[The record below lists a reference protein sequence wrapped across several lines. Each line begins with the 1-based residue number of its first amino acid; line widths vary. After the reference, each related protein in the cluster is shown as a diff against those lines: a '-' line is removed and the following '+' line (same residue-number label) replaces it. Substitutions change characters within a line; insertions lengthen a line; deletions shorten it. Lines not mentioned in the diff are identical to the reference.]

1 MKKSGGPSFKFSG
14 RRRKPRG
21 RSVES
26 RNAAPNV
33 LPEELRP
40 TPNPLPNPELKRSLA
55 DRRAQRNR
63 SKSQKTASKGF
74 LAFLPKLGKKRPP
87 QITARPSPKPAKE
100 MAKVVEFPR
109 KPQRPNLEELRSKR
123 RERAPRKHALFSP
136 PDNPIH
142 LPRPRNRPQ
151 AILLYVVRLLIL
163 GVGLGVI
170 SGTVLSIW
178 DPTTRLTAG
187 ANAPNVATDAATVVQ
202 EDANPL
208 PLGQELA
215 PLKAQIQTLI
225 TQNAKLSPSVMLVD
239 LDSHAYVDFGA
250 AEVIPAASTIKLPIL
265 IAFFQNVDEGKI
277 QLDQPIEMRKD
288 LVATES
294 GEMQYQAVG
303 TKFSAIKTAT
313 DMITVSDNTATNML
327 ISLLGGPDA
336 LNQRFQSWGLTGT
349 MVRSA
354 LPDVQGT
361 NTTTAKDMGIMLS
374 LLSRGKLMSIKSRDR
389 VLDIMRRVENNSL
402 LPKGLGDGATI
413 SHKTGTIGTLLAD
426 VGLVDTS
433 TGRRYVAA
441 VLVKRPRDDERADLL
456 IQQIS
461 KLSYQAF
468 NQQTTSVASPAIEK
482 SWPKD
487 ETTGRPKIAQP

>member
-1 MKKSGGPSFKFSG
+1 
-14 RRRKPRG
+14 
-21 RSVES
+21 
-26 RNAAPNV
+26 
-33 LPEELRP
+33 
-40 TPNPLPNPELKRSLA
+40 
-55 DRRAQRNR
+55 
-63 SKSQKTASKGF
+63 
-74 LAFLPKLGKKRPP
+74 
-87 QITARPSPKPAKE
+87 
-100 MAKVVEFPR
+100 
-109 KPQRPNLEELRSKR
+109 
-123 RERAPRKHALFSP
+123 
-136 PDNPIH
+136 
-142 LPRPRNRPQ
+142 
-151 AILLYVVRLLIL
+151 
-163 GVGLGVI
+163 
-170 SGTVLSIW
+170 
-178 DPTTRLTAG
+178 
-187 ANAPNVATDAATVVQ
+187 
-202 EDANPL
+202 
-208 PLGQELA
+208 
-215 PLKAQIQTLI
+215 
-225 TQNAKLSPSVMLVD
+225 
-239 LDSHAYVDFGA
+239 
-250 AEVIPAASTIKLPIL
+250 
-265 IAFFQNVDEGKI
+265 
-277 QLDQPIEMRKD
+277 
-288 LVATES
+288 
-294 GEMQYQAVG
+294 MQYQAVG